1 MIAYTI
7 RRLLVSIPVILIS
20 SLMVFLMV
28 TWGQD
33 PLTDFKH
40 KNPPPSLESIKAREH
55 LLGLDQPLWKRY
67 PEWLWN
73 ALHLNFG
80 SSIRGIDINKE
91 LSRAIGTTAKLVILS
106 IVCALVLGVA
116 VGVLSAVRQYS
127 MFDYSATTISFLFF
141 SLPVFWFA
149 ILLKEVAV
157 KINDATGSH
166 FFATIGERT
175 EGLQGNFFD
184 HLYDWA
190 GHIILPTITLALVS
204 YASWSRFQRSSM
216 LDVLNSDYM
225 RLARA
230 KGLSGRRVLLRHGLR
245 TALIPLVT
253 QVALDIPGFLSGVII
268 TETIFNWR
276 GMGNMLIDGVNNFD
290 SNIILAWLMFS
301 ALMVIVFNLL
311 ADLLYAVLDPRIRL
325 A

>member
-7 RRLLVSIPVILIS
+7 RRLLVSIPVLLLS

-40 KNPPPSLESIKAREH
+40 KNPPPSLPSIKAREH
-55 LLGLDQPLWKRY
+55 LLGLDAPLWKRY
-67 PEWLWN
+67 PTWLGH
-73 ALHLNFG
+73 ALQGNFG
-80 SSIRGIDINKE
+80 ASVRGDDVTAMLIR
-91 LSRAIGTTAKLVILS
+91 SIGTTAKLVVMAIL
-106 IVCALVLGVA
+106 VALVLGVA

-127 MFDYSATTISFLFF
+127 AFDYSATAVSFLFF

-149 ILLKEVAV
+149 ILLKDFAV

-166 FFATIGERT
+166 FFWTIGERT
-175 EGLQGNFFD
+175 EGLQGGMWTHF
-184 HLYDWA
+184 YDWA

-230 KGLSGRRVLLRHGLR
+230 KGLSGRRVMLRHGLR

-276 GMGNMLIDGVNNFD
+276 GLGHMLIDGITTYDANTT
-290 SNIILAWLMFS
+290 LAWLMFS
-301 ALMVIVFNLL
+301 ASTIIVFNLL

>member
-1 MIAYTI
+1 
-7 RRLLVSIPVILIS
+7 
-20 SLMVFLMV
+20 
-28 TWGQD
+28 
-33 PLTDFKH
+33 
-40 KNPPPSLESIKAREH
+40 
-55 LLGLDQPLWKRY
+55 
-67 PEWLWN
+67 
-73 ALHLNFG
+73 
-80 SSIRGIDINKE
+80 
-91 LSRAIGTTAKLVILS
+91 
-106 IVCALVLGVA
+106 
-116 VGVLSAVRQYS
+116 VRQYS
-127 MFDYSATTISFLFF
+127 PFDYAATTLSFLFF

-157 KINDATGSH
+157 KVNDATGAH
-166 FFATIGERT
+166 FFSTIGERT
-175 EGLQGNFFD
+175 EGLQGNAFD
-184 HLYDWA
+184 HFYDWS

-230 KGLSGRRVLLRHGLR
+230 KGLSGRRVMIRHGLR

-268 TETIFNWR
+268 TETIFNWQ
-276 GMGNMLIDGVNNFD
+276 GLGHMLIEGITGFD
-290 SNIILAWLMFS
+290 ANVTLAWLMF
-301 ALMVIVFNLL
+301 AATLVIVFNLL